1 MPADDMVPS
10 EDEGIAPGPDASGD
24 DAEQFEDL
32 MANYLD
38 SMGELEIGQVAHARV
53 VGVKKD
59 YVLVDV
65 GDKAEGVVDIREFTD
80 FRGNINIA
88 VGDEVDVVVQ
98 SRDSQSGQI
107 KVSHKQARQRV
118 NWDHL
123 VEAFEN
129 GYPVHGQV
137 LRALKN
143 GLLVDAGVP
152 CFLPASQIDT
162 GRVENLEA
170 FAGQEIEAFVI
181 DLDRQRHRGIL
192 SRRRLLNE
200 ERKRKREEAL
210 TTLEAG
216 ASVSGKVKSIVD
228 FGVFV
233 ELQGIDGLVPR
244 EEVSWDKHP
253 NTAEILKLG
262 NNYKFKVIAIDKE
275 KGRVTLSRRQLK
287 PDPWLKIEDDYPK
300 ELVVKATV
308 TNLTNHCAYVVLED
322 GIEGRIHRD
331 NLSWVTAVRKPSDIL
346 KKGDA
351 VKAVVLGWDTEK
363 RLLELG
369 LKQISTDPWLQIE
382 KEFPV
387 GSRQTVRV
395 SEVMPYGAF
404 VQLSDTAKGLIHVS
418 DMSWDRQFKD
428 PKKLVKIGDEIEA
441 VVLKLDFDARRINLG
456 IKQLQPDPFE
466 AYVKAH
472 PPSSAVTGVVKN
484 VADFG
489 VFVELAPLVEGLLHI
504 SQWAREK
511 VESLESAVKPGEE
524 ITAKIIKVDREKQ
537 KISLSRRAF
546 MADEERREVEQY
558 RQNPATASTKL
569 GSLLRNLKIDVNE

>member
-1 MPADDMVPS
+1 
-10 EDEGIAPGPDASGD
+10 
-24 DAEQFEDL
+24 
-32 MANYLD
+32 
-38 SMGELEIGQVAHARV
+38 
-53 VGVKKD
+53 
-59 YVLVDV
+59 
-65 GDKAEGVVDIREFTD
+65 
-80 FRGNINIA
+80 
-88 VGDEVDVVVQ
+88 
-98 SRDSQSGQI
+98 
-107 KVSHKQARQRV
+107 
-118 NWDHL
+118 
-123 VEAFEN
+123 
-129 GYPVHGQV
+129 
-137 LRALKN
+137 
-143 GLLVDAGVP
+143 
-152 CFLPASQIDT
+152 
-162 GRVENLEA
+162 
-170 FAGQEIEAFVI
+170 
-181 DLDRQRHRGIL
+181 
-192 SRRRLLNE
+192 
-200 ERKRKREEAL
+200 
-210 TTLEAG
+210 
-216 ASVSGKVKSIVD
+216 VSGKVKSIVD

-287 PDPWLKIEDDYPK
+287 PDPWLKIENDYPK

-308 TNLTNHCAYVVLED
+308 TNLTNHCVYVVLED

-331 NLSWVTAVRKPSDIL
+331 NLSWVTSVRKPSDIL

-351 VKAVVLGWDTEK
+351 VKGVVLGWDVEK

-382 KEFPV
+382 KDFPV

-428 PKKLVKIGDEIEA
+428 PKKIVKVGDEVEA

-456 IKQLQPDPFE
+456 MKQLQPDPFV
-466 AYVKAH
+466 AFVKAH
-472 PPSSAVTGVVKN
+472 PQGSAVTGTVKN

-524 ITAKIIKVDREKQ
+524 ITAKIIKVDRDKQ

-558 RQNPATASTKL
+558 RQNPASASTKL
-569 GSLLRNLKIDVNE
+569 GSLLRGLKIDVNE